1 LEETDRDH
9 EYLSITGLPAFTNA
23 AQKLV
28 FGEDCEAV
36 KEKRIVRYVPNP

>member
-1 LEETDRDH
+1 LEESDRDH

-28 FGEDCEAV
+28 FGEGSEAV
-36 KEKRIVRYVPNP
+36 KEKRIVRYIA

>member
-1 LEETDRDH
+1 LEESDRDH

-28 FGEDCEAV
+28 FGEDSVPV
-36 KEKRIVRYVPNP
+36 KEKRVIR